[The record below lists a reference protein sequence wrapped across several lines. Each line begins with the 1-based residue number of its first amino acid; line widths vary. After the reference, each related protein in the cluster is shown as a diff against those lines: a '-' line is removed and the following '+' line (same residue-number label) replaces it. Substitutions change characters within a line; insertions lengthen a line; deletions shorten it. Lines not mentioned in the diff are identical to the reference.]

1 MTVHII
7 GAGMAG
13 LSAAFTLA
21 KQNIPAALY
30 DAASHAGGR
39 CYSFYDKK
47 LDAVLDNGTHLM
59 MGANTALLEML
70 AGCPCETPLMPA
82 GHDFLFFRK
91 NRSSFT
97 VDPAH
102 PFKALL
108 RMPEIFPLL
117 CESVMNTPPAQADK
131 RMLMKTVRLCLGRQA
146 SRIYLADPSLYDSI
160 VKPVEEYLK
169 NQGTPFYFGR
179 RLLRVREGKLTFK
192 DMEIPLSPDDRVI
205 LALPPEILSRLIV
218 GAPELPHDTII
229 NIHYKTNICLPG
241 GRKFI
246 GLIGMTGH
254 WAFVKNGV
262 LSVTISAADALAEKY
277 SATALAD
284 IVWQEIA
291 FLLRISGELPPF
303 RVITDRRATLLQSRS
318 INKSRISSDTGSDT
332 VFLAGDGTDTGL
344 PCTIEGAVRS
354 GQTAAAGV
362 LRSLA

>member
-13 LSAAFTLA
+13 LSAAFTLTKA
-21 KQNIPAALY
+21 GVPVVVY

-39 CYSFYDKK
+39 CHSFYDKK

-59 MGANTALLEML
+59 MGANTALLGML
-70 AGCPCETPLMPA
+70 AECPCATPLKA
-82 GHDFLFFRK
+82 AEHDFLFFRK
-91 NRSSFT
+91 NRSSFA
-97 VDPAH
+97 VDPAR
-102 PFKALL
+102 PFKALF

-117 CESVMNTPPAQADK
+117 CESVMNTPPGQADK
-131 RMLMKTVRLCLGRQA
+131 MMLMKTVKLCLGKEAR
-146 SRIYLADPSLYDSI
+146 RIYLADPSLYASI
-160 VKPVEEYLK
+160 VTPVEEYLK
-169 NQGTPFYFGR
+169 NKGTPFCFGR
-179 RLLRVREGKLTFK
+179 RLLRIREGKLVFS
-192 DMEIPLSPDDRVI
+192 DREVPLSPQDRVI
-205 LALPPEILSRLIV
+205 LALPPEILSRLVV
-218 GAPELPHDTII
+218 GAPELPHDMII
-229 NIHYKTNICLPG
+229 NIHYKTDARLPE

-277 SATALAD
+277 SASALAD

-291 FLLRISGELPPF
+291 FLLRISGELPAF
-303 RVITDRRATLLQSRS
+303 RVIADRRATLRQTRS
-318 INKSRISSDTGSDT
+318 VNKSRISSDIGSET